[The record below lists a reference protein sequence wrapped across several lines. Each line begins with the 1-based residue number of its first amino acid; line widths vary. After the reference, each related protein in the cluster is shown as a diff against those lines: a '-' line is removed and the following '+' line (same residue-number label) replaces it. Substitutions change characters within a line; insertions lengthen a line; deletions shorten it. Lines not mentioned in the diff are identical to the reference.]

1 MKIYYSFYKCS
12 DNINNNHSK
21 FSKFY
26 YLFSDN
32 NSLKIVNKNFNYFN
46 PMNGLN
52 LFFSKGKKLS
62 LYLLFNIYF
71 KDFYYS
77 IYRKNDQSNFFFYNE
92 IKSSIKDNTFLNN
105 PVNMFKWYLNY
116 FSFMFNFKNTIKK
129 KIKTTKFENKSK
141 NFKIVFIPEKKRN
154 MIFFRWLKR
163 LFVLNYTNNLF
174 LTIKFLLNDI
184 FFNFKNSILYKYKI
198 NFYKNLLN
206 N

>member
-21 FSKFY
+21 FNKFY

-46 PMNGLN
+46 PMKGLN

-77 IYRKNDQSNFFFYNE
+77 IYRKNDQSSFFFYNE

>member
-12 DNINNNHSK
+12 GNINNNHSK

-32 NSLKIVNKNFNYFN
+32 NSLKIVNKNLNYFN
-46 PMNGLN
+46 PMKGLN